1 MRDFR
6 VILIDRKENFE
17 FLPML
22 PDVIGGWLGHDVLR
36 AGLKKITDS
45 CRYEFLEDEVTRVD
59 FTTGRIYLVNNTLD
73 YEYLIISSG
82 SETNFFKN
90 ENIRN
95 SCFKLDNVND
105 AVKIRG
111 ELLKR
116 AEAKTD
122 SGVNIVVTGGG
133 YTGIEIAT
141 NANYFLGRGKVK
153 RRIYIVEKADSI
165 LTMVPEWMRKEV
177 RTELDSLNVS
187 IICNDSL
194 KEYKGKDV
202 LLESG
207 GKIENALCIWSAGVK
222 TSSFIDTIDAEKER
236 TRIKVREDLRIAKD
250 GVENVFVA
258 GDAGYFF
265 DKRKK
270 SALRMAVMF
279 AIAQGKMAAHNV
291 AQSILKV
298 PPEKYRP
305 LDLGYLIPMAN
316 GKAPGVVMGRK
327 IHGRLGYLMHY
338 CMCLYRSEQ
347 ENKFSIIRKM
357 FQKGKNAKGA

>member
-1 MRDFR
+1 
-6 VILIDRKENFE
+6 
-17 FLPML
+17 ML
-22 PDVIGGWLGHDVLR
+22 PDVIGGWLGHDALS
-36 AGLKKITDS
+36 AGFKKLTDNRRCEWLK
-45 CRYEFLEDEVTRVD
+45 DEVIKVD
-59 FTTGRIYLVNNTLD
+59 FITGKIYLVNNTLD

-90 ENIRN
+90 GNARN

-116 AEAKTD
+116 AEAKMP
-122 SGVNIVVTGGG
+122 SGVNVVVAGGG
-133 YTGIEIAT
+133 YTGVEIAT
-141 NANYFLGRGKVK
+141 NADYFLGREKVK
-153 RRIYIVEKADSI
+153 RRIYILEKADNI

-177 RTELDSLNVS
+177 RTGLDSLNVS

-194 KEYKGKDV
+194 KEYNGKDV

-207 GKIENALCIWSAGVK
+207 EKIENALCIWSAGVK
-222 TSSFIDTIDAEKER
+222 TSSFIDAVDAEKER
-236 TRIKVREDLRIAKD
+236 TRIKVKEDLRIAKD

-265 DKRKK
+265 DDRKK

-279 AIAQGKMAAHNV
+279 SIGQGRVAAGNV
-291 AQSILKV
+291 IKSVLN
-298 PPEKYRP
+298 RP
-305 LDLGYLIPMAN
+305 LKKFRPVDLGYLIPMAH

-338 CMCLYRSEQ
+338 CMCLYRSER
-347 ENKFSIIRKM
+347 ENKFSIIRDM
-357 FQKGKNAKGA
+357 FQKKQNAKGA